1 MDKKDIDIVVNVKR
15 EYLYYVNGIIA
26 QGTLNQ
32 DDEMRKFVKDNNIDK
47 INVEYKLIDDESEK
61 KIK

>member
-15 EYLYYVNGIIA
+15 EYLYYINGIIA

-32 DDEMRKFVKDNNIDK
+32 DDEMRKFVNDNNIDK

>member
-47 INVEYKLIDDESEK
+47 INVEYKPIDDESEK
-61 KIK
+61 K